1 MEDESNMTD
10 GGSVALPAQSVG
22 AGPVS
27 CRTERHR
34 FEPRSLLF
42 IGTINLEIKRF
53 SNKIEIYFL
62 KNNKFLWMCVF
73 AALTFSFKDHT
84 TLTKVATT
92 KLVGMELWSSS
103 ISNSRT
109 LKQGRPIKW
118 FLAFFWKRLYLLTT
132 KRIWN

>member
-34 FEPRSLLF
+34 FEPRPLLF
-42 IGTINLEIKRF
+42 ISTINLEIKRF
-53 SNKIEIYFL
+53 SNKNEIYFL
-62 KNNKFLWMCVF
+62 KDNKFFMNVLAV
-73 AALTFSFKDHT
+73 LSYSFKDHT

-92 KLVGMELWSSS
+92 KLV
-103 ISNSRT
+103 R
-109 LKQGRPIKW
+109 IK
-118 FLAFFWKRLYLLTT
+118 L
-132 KRIWN
+132 